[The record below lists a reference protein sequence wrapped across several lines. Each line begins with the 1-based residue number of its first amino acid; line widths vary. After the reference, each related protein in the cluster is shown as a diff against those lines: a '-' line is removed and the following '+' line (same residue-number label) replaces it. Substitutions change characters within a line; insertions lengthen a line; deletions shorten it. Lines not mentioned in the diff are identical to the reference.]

1 MISKMN
7 RLVWMGAVVAVL
19 QSGALYAMVAER
31 ASILRNG
38 TNITLLT
45 EPVDPHDF
53 LRGDYVTLGYGISTI
68 EASKVTGTPP
78 ATTGLADIY
87 VTVKQ
92 ADDGS
97 WGVGTASWQKREN
110 LETGEI
116 QLRGRTAGYAN
127 AAIYHDLRI
136 QYGIERY
143 YVPEGEGRVIEDQQR
158 ERRIEAVIAVS
169 PSGDAQIRALK
180 NNGEVLYEEPAY

>member
-1 MISKMN
+1 MILKVN
-7 RLVWMGAVVAVL
+7 RLILLGAVVAIL
-19 QSGALYAMVAER
+19 QSGALYAMVAQR
-31 ASILRNG
+31 ASILRSG

-53 LRGDYVTLGYGISTI
+53 LRGDYVTLGYGIATI
-68 EASKVTGTPP
+68 EANKVTGTPP
-78 ATTGLADIY
+78 TSTGFADIY
-87 VTVKQ
+87 VALKQ
-92 ADDGS
+92 ADDS
-97 WGVGTASWQKREN
+97 AWGISSASWQKRED
-110 LETGEI
+110 LAPGEI
-116 QLRGRTAGYAN
+116 QLRGRTSGYAN
-127 AAIYHDLRI
+127 AAIYHDLHI

-180 NNGEVLYEEPAY
+180 NNGEVLYEEPIY